1 MNRATF
7 ATLVGVTWIVV
18 GCGRDGGASGSGA
31 ETGAL
36 SDLGSA
42 TPSITTEYN
51 ISLQFLPIEAGG
63 GQALSLQ
70 FANTATSAA
79 LNRRYGAWLLSGSR
93 WRSVLDLTDED
104 EPVREPWR
112 LLPADSLRMTVTA
125 DGDPN
130 ALLLRSGSAR
140 YALEF
145 GNLLDAWEDR
155 AGTWHEIREATWA
168 QQGRRVKGI
177 LVQHRFAVAMPERP
191 ALFGPY
197 ERAILRSADGS
208 ILVLFSTRDP
218 ELYGDAFAWMYA
230 DGLTRRWTAVET
242 RTVEV
247 ANSSQLRRNVP
258 IRTWFRIPEPD
269 IRGEFSAIERQYNEL
284 TVASGP
290 KPYNTIQRVRGW
302 IEFAGERRTVEGL
315 LEQGER

>member
-1 MNRATF
+1 MSRATL
-7 ATLVGVTWIVV
+7 ATLVCVTWIV
-18 GCGRDGGASGSGA
+18 GCGPDRGPSAEAGG
-31 ETGAL
+31 EPGAL
-36 SDLGSA
+36 SELGGA
-42 TPSITTEYN
+42 TPTITTEYN
-51 ISLQFLPIEAGG
+51 TSLHFIPIEGG
-63 GQALSLQ
+63 SGQGLSLQ
-70 FANTATSAA
+70 FANTASSAT
-79 LNRRYGAWLLSGSR
+79 LSRRYAGWLLSGSR
-93 WRSVLDLTDED
+93 WRSVLDLADED

-125 DGDPN
+125 DGDTD
-130 ALLLRSGSAR
+130 ALLLGSGPVR

-155 AGTWHEIREATWA
+155 AGTWHEIREATWT
-168 QQGRRVKGI
+168 QQGRRARGI
-177 LVQHRFAVAMPERP
+177 LVLHRFAVPRP
-191 ALFGPY
+191 QLPAVFGPY
-197 ERAILRSADGS
+197 ERAILHSADGA
-208 ILVLFSTRDP
+208 ILVLFSTREP
-218 ELYGDAFAWMYA
+218 EVYGDAFAWMYA

-247 ANSSQLRRNVP
+247 VNSSQLRRNVP

-290 KPYNTIQRVRGW
+290 KPYNSLQRVRGW

>member
-1 MNRATF
+1 MNRP
-7 ATLVGVTWIVV
+7 TLAFLVCLASTL
-18 GCGRDGGASGSGA
+18 GCGPNEGASGAAGG
-31 ETGAL
+31 ELGGL
-36 SDLGSA
+36 PDLGGGA
-42 TPSITTEYN
+42 PTATTEYN
-51 ISLQFLPIEAGG
+51 TSMQFLPIESGG
-63 GQALSLQ
+63 SQGLSLQ
-70 FANTATSAA
+70 LANLASSAA
-79 LNRRYGAWLLSGSR
+79 LSRRYAGWLLSGSR
-93 WRSVLDLTDED
+93 WRSVLDLADED
-104 EPVREPWR
+104 QPVREPWR
-112 LLPADSLRMTVTA
+112 LLPADSLRLTVTA

-130 ALLLRSGSAR
+130 ALLLRSGTTR
-140 YALEF
+140 YSLEF

-155 AGTWHEIREATWA
+155 GGTWHEIRDATWT

-177 LVQHRFAVAMPERP
+177 LVLHRFAVTAPERP

-197 ERAILRSADGS
+197 ERAILRSSDGA

-218 ELYGDAFAWMYA
+218 ELYGDPFAWMYA
-230 DGLTRRWTAVET
+230 DGLTRRWTVVET

-247 ANSSQLRRNVP
+247 ANLSQLRRNVP

-290 KPYNTIQRVRGW
+290 KPYNALQRVRGW

-315 LEQGER
+315 LEQGDR

>member
-1 MNRATF
+1 
-7 ATLVGVTWIVV
+7 
-18 GCGRDGGASGSGA
+18 
-31 ETGAL
+31 
-36 SDLGSA
+36 
-42 TPSITTEYN
+42 
-51 ISLQFLPIEAGG
+51 
-63 GQALSLQ
+63 
-70 FANTATSAA
+70 
-79 LNRRYGAWLLSGSR
+79 
-93 WRSVLDLTDED
+93 
-104 EPVREPWR
+104 
-112 LLPADSLRMTVTA
+112 MTVTA

-130 ALLLRSGSAR
+130 ALLLRTGSAR

-155 AGTWHEIREATWA
+155 AGTWHEIREAIWT

-191 ALFGPY
+191 AVFGPY
-197 ERAILRSADGS
+197 QRAILRSSDGA

-269 IRGEFSAIERQYNEL
+269 IRGEFSATERQYNEL
-284 TVASGP
+284 TVGSGP
-290 KPYNTIQRVRGW
+290 KPYNALQRVRGW